1 MCPRKL
7 TEPTVH
13 SQALPLSGRTGRDH
27 GCHGLTKTF
36 LCPFSQMLGAAGL
49 VAALLLA
56 ASQTGVPV
64 AVRAKC
70 GARLCAETAL
80 RPPAG
85 RLRSPAFAG
94 APRAYGDYGL
104 LLWGARAARS
114 GARAPACC
122 GEAPDMAARQLW
134 SSPSPF
140 FSFRTH
146 GRPRRWGAPPAYR
159 IAEDGLVARRNACA
173 GMPEAERSTIS
184 SAMNASEDA
193 QRGAGLGESG
203 VEVRVA
209 TPEEMTTLM
218 LKGERLPNLLQPLAL
233 LCAGV
238 LYRADYLQSAVAA
251 DFQRR
256 YGACANWGFAP
267 VKIFFYNNFLGNLN
281 KAEIFISHEYKA
293 Y

>member
-1 MCPRKL
+1 
-7 TEPTVH
+7 
-13 SQALPLSGRTGRDH
+13 
-27 GCHGLTKTF
+27 
-36 LCPFSQMLGAAGL
+36 MLGAAGL

-64 AVRAKC
+64 AVRTKW

-94 APRAYGDYGL
+94 APRAYGGYYGP

-122 GEAPDMAARQLW
+122 CEAPGMTVGQLW

-140 FSFRTH
+140 SFFRTH
-146 GRPRRWGAPPAYR
+146 GRARRWGAPPGYR
-159 IAEDGLVARRNACA
+159 RAEDGRVARRNACA

-184 SAMNASEDA
+184 SATNASEDA
-193 QRGAGLGESG
+193 QCGAGLGESG

-209 TPEEMTTLM
+209 KPEEMTTLM

-256 YGACANWGFAP
+256 YGACANWGFALL
-267 VKIFFYNNFLGNLN
+267 KYFFITIFW
-281 KAEIFISHEYKA
+281 EI
-293 Y
+293 